1 MMMPA
6 ASLPRLQAKSEE
18 TMTELFPRLL
28 STYAGIQKI
37 ARCIGDY
44 GTTGIQY
51 LQLLRHR
58 LFFPPSF
65 YHGCHMFLLLN
76 AANTLHYT

>member
-1 MMMPA
+1 MI
-6 ASLPRLQAKSEE
+6 
-18 TMTELFPRLL
+18 ELFPLLL

-37 ARCIGDY
+37 VRCVGDY
-44 GTTGIQY
+44 GTIGIQY

-65 YHGCHMFLLLN
+65 YHGCLVFLLLN
-76 AANTLHYT
+76 AATANTLHYT